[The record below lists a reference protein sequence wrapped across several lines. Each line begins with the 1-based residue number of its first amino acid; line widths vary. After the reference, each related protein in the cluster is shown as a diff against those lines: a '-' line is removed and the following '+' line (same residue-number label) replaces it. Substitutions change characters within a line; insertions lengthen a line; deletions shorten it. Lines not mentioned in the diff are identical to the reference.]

1 MIAIVIPIAFAMLF
15 LAILLGLYR
24 LARGPTVLDRVLA
37 FDLITTCAVGMIIL
51 LSIQWQ
57 TPLFLELIL
66 VFALLGFLTTVAFV
80 GHLRQTRQP
89 PGPPSTP
96 SSPASPGAP

>member
-1 MIAIVIPIAFAMLF
+1 MIHLTILLSFILLI

-80 GHLRQTRQP
+80 VHLRQTRQP
-89 PGPPSTP
+89 DEAAAPTRPPQNHP
-96 SSPASPGAP
+96 

>member
-1 MIAIVIPIAFAMLF
+1 MIAAIILLAFVLLF

-57 TPLFLELIL
+57 TTAYLELIL

-89 PGPPSTP
+89 PAPLAASTQPSP
-96 SSPASPGAP
+96 KND

>member
-1 MIAIVIPIAFAMLF
+1 MIHLTILLSFVLLF
-15 LAILLGLYR
+15 VAILLGLYR

-80 GHLRQTRQP
+80 VHLRQTRQP
-89 PGPPSTP
+89 PSSTP
-96 SSPASPGAP
+96 ATVEARKKL